1 MHPARSKF
9 PKFLENP
16 LDFSHTNTRERREEK
31 LYKEKLEIARNGNSF
46 ASWKPISPRLVAEEE
61 EEEGEE
67 HKAVSFP
74 RNGTLE
80 RDLSSPKS
88 YFDTMAILM
97 NDAPAAELS
106 NLCDIVRAG

>member
-16 LDFSHTNTRERREEK
+16 LDFSHTNARERREEK
-31 LYKEKLEIARNGNSF
+31 LYKEKLEIAQNGNSF
-46 ASWKPISPRLVAEEE
+46 ASWKPISPRLVAEE